1 MWRLYATENTRQ
13 TERFTLTA
21 EHTYGVTNG
30 SFPLA
35 QSIHYGRS
43 HAKLRMTDRSQVA
56 VPERTF
62 AELPTSALLNRVLIW
77 QPIGLLLMVVHVL
90 FVRQSVWLFPV
101 APLLLGWV
109 YLNAPLAGALVFF
122 QILIYQNLIVSLFSP
137 GMDYMP
143 TYVSLGGTNFVAL
156 CVIAVIAMNRL
167 MTSYWWQ
174 KSRGVIWLVLLAL
187 AMTTVY
193 TAIGAAKAGPTSALV
208 YFRTFTSPL
217 FAVIVGLDLGRAWGF
232 KTIATAFIF
241 SVVVSI
247 GLSILEYAIPL
258 DYYGWMNEVSYY
270 QLKWGLSPDGP
281 SFWVPQ
287 DIVNAFTNVFFN
299 VAGTSPSESVTTTF
313 RFGGSIITPTSFAY
327 ILSVVGLVAVSL
339 RRSAWLLVILPL
351 MFLDGAKGASLLLIL
366 SLLVWMV
373 WALTAN
379 KPMVLICG
387 LILIV
392 AYVSFGLI
400 SGFRNEDY
408 HVVGFMGG
416 VHSLASTPFGHGMG
430 VGGNMSAQAAAGFKM
445 DGPGGFTKLGADFA
459 LESAVGV
466 LFYQTGFA
474 SIFMFA
480 VFIGLLYAAP
490 LGELRGDR
498 LVPVRRDILFFAVA
512 MIMVN
517 GIFQEEAYSPY
528 TAGTIMLLCS
538 VLIGNGRRPSAIYS
552 ALTRRFD
559 YKRAAA

>member
-1 MWRLYATENTRQ
+1 
-13 TERFTLTA
+13 
-21 EHTYGVTNG
+21 
-30 SFPLA
+30 LA
-35 QSIHYGRS
+35 QSVHYGRS
-43 HAKLRMTDRSQVA
+43 RPSKLEMADRSQIV

-62 AELPTSALLNRVLIW
+62 AELPTGALIDRLLIW
-77 QPIGLLLMVVHVL
+77 QPIGLLLMVMHVL
-90 FVRQSVWLFPV
+90 LVRESVWLFPL
-101 APLLLGWV
+101 APLLLGWL

-122 QILIYQNLIVSLFSP
+122 QILIYQNLIVSIFSP

-143 TYVSLGGTNFVAL
+143 TYVSLGGTNFIAL

-167 MTSYWWQ
+167 MTPHWWQ
-174 KSRGVIWLVLLAL
+174 KSRGVIRLVLLAL
-187 AMTTVY
+187 AMATVY
-193 TAIGAAKAGPTSALV
+193 TAIVTAKAGPTSAIT
-208 YFRTFTSPL
+208 YFRAFTSPL
-217 FAVIVGLDLGRAWGF
+217 FAVLVGLDLGRTWGF

-241 SVVVSI
+241 SVVLSI
-247 GLSILEYAIPL
+247 GLSIVEYTNPL
-258 DYYGWMNEVSYY
+258 DYYALVNEVSYY
-270 QLKWGLSPDGP
+270 QLKWGSLPGGTK
-281 SFWVPQ
+281 FWGPQ
-287 DIVNAFTNVFFN
+287 DVVNTFTEVFFN
-299 VAGTSPSESVTTTF
+299 VSGTSPSESVATTF

-327 ILSVVGLVAVSL
+327 ILAVVGLVAVSL

-351 MFLDGAKGASLLLIL
+351 MFLEGAKGASLLLVL
-366 SLLVWMV
+366 SFVVWMV
-373 WALTAN
+373 WILTAN
-379 KPMVLICG
+379 KPMVVICG
-387 LILIV
+387 AILVV

-400 SGFRNEDY
+400 AGFQNGDY

-430 VGGNMSAQAAAGFKM
+430 VGGNMSALAAGGFKM

-466 LFYQTGFA
+466 LFYQTGVA

-490 LGELRGDR
+490 FGELRGGR
-498 LVPVRRDILFFAVA
+498 VVPVRRDILFFAIA

-528 TAGTIMLLCS
+528 AAGTIMLLCS

-552 ALTRRFD
+552 TLTRRFD
-559 YKRAAA
+559 YKRATA